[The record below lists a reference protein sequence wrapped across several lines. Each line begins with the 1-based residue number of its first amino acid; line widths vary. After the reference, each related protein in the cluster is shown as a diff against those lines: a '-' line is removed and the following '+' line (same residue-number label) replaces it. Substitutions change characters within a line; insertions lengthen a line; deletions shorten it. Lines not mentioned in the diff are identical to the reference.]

1 MIQRYWEEHPTA
13 YEIVQIIREGQWVT
27 HVFEW
32 IFMMVSRFAG
42 YLMTL
47 AVGYLIYYAIE
58 FKHSLDAIPA
68 HPQFSDALASFSNVV
83 INVGPE
89 LVFPGV
95 VVLCIR
101 AFTVRRWLDAVLYLV
116 TTIAFVI
123 LTMVLLNAFMSGQ
136 ITKVFLESMLFWR
149 AGAALSYTVVVAYCG
164 GHGGLDFRSLLN
176 ELDTLRGQLDG
187 GQQTVSSLQEELST
201 VQQRVSSLQQQV
213 NSGQREVSSL
223 QEEVDSGQG
232 DSTLLRRKLNAALV
246 EAETLQTQL
255 NGKQQE
261 LELLRGS
268 LESGQEWQESRM
280 HQLLGAEQERV
291 SALQKQVTDEQ
302 EAVTDLRRQLSRV
315 AVDADGL
322 RTQLSAKQQELER
335 VQAALDTERQSMST
349 IQNELSTG
357 ESAVVAL
364 RRQLNTALG
373 DIDGLRLQLDTKQ
386 REIESLRATGQQT
399 VSSLQEELDRTQQEV
414 SNLRHKLD
422 SGQGVKVSTVQ
433 VSNGQG
439 KVDTG
444 QGKVVRLDTN
454 RSRKSGQDESLI
466 AEQIKQL
473 LLAEPDLSGRAIAGK
488 LGCSPTTASRWK
500 QFFENDGQ
508 SPTECVNG

>member
-213 NSGQREVSSL
+213 NSGQRE
-223 QEEVDSGQG
+223 
-232 DSTLLRRKLNAALV
+232 STLLRRKLNAALV

-302 EAVTDLRRQLSRV
+302 EAVTDLRRQLNRV
-315 AVDADGL
+315 AADADGL
-322 RTQLSAKQQELER
+322 RTQLSTKQQELER

-386 REIESLRATGQQT
+386 REVESLRATGQQT
-399 VSSLQEELDRTQQEV
+399 VSRLQEELDRTQQEV